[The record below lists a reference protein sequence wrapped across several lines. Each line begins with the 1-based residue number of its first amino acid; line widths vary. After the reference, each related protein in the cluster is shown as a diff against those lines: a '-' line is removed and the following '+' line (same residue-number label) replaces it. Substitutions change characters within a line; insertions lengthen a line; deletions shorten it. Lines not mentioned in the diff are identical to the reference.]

1 MSTAGIFDEEECAL
15 TAHSQGDS
23 RKTHS
28 RSDSEVHKYS
38 ALWQVTWERI
48 DCFLP
53 NLRQELFT
61 PRSQSPPANTPPVK
75 VEQEKVLTEPSNPG
89 SDLTCPVDE
98 GKKLLFCQLNKKN
111 FLCLCVVS
119 NLNWSLRNVTYPYCV
134 MLMIA
139 YHCLRYLFWLERKN
153 PKLYP
158 HCLLLRFVWYWE
170 NISQQ
175 FKTCHC
181 VKTAR

>member
-61 PRSQSPPANTPPVK
+61 PRSQSPPANTLSVK
-75 VEQEKVLTEPSNPG
+75 AEQEEMLTEQSNPG
-89 SDLTCPVDE
+89 SDLTCPVHE
-98 GKKLLFCQLNKKN
+98 GKKLIFCQLNKKN
-111 FLCLCVVS
+111 NLHFCLIG
-119 NLNWSLRNVTYPYCV
+119 NLNRSLRNVTYPYCL
-134 MLMIA
+134 MLEIA
-139 YHCLRYLFWLERKN
+139 CRCLR
-153 PKLYP
+153 
-158 HCLLLRFVWYWE
+158 
-170 NISQQ
+170 
-175 FKTCHC
+175 CHD
-181 VKTAR
+181 

>member
-15 TAHSQGDS
+15 TAPSQGDN

-61 PRSQSPPANTPPVK
+61 PRSQSLPINTPPVK
-75 VEQEKVLTEPSNPG
+75 VEQEKVLTEQSNPG
-89 SDLTCPVDE
+89 SDRTCPVDE
-98 GKKLLFCQLNKKN
+98 GKKLLFCQLRTFAPIATAHRCCARK
-111 FLCLCVVS
+111 FTRHVMHRVCA
-119 NLNWSLRNVTYPYCV
+119 LRNE
-134 MLMIA
+134 INNDRENG
-139 YHCLRYLFWLERKN
+139 HCYSFAW
-153 PKLYP
+153 
-158 HCLLLRFVWYWE
+158 
-170 NISQQ
+170 I
-175 FKTCHC
+175 
-181 VKTAR
+181 